1 MKFVLIKLFL
11 IDKDKIFL
19 DSLQVEV
26 ILMKLK
32 GYLKQL
38 QE

>member
-1 MKFVLIKLFL
+1 MKFVPIKLFL